1 MAQEQPITAPTIPL
15 TPKSIALLASFLGL
29 LLLWISVLILTL
41 AGRDFYKGGVALA
54 ETGLVFI
61 VAGMLLHMIKIE
73 DNGIARGLMAV
84 ALIALLIFMVAIAAG
99 VSPISWSL

>member
-15 TPKSIALLASFLGL
+15 TPRSLAMFASFLGL
-29 LLLWISVLILTL
+29 LLLWISALILAL

-61 VAGMLLHMIKIE
+61 VAGLLLHMMKIE
-73 DNGIARGLMAV
+73 DNGIARGLMV
-84 ALIALLIFMVAIAAG
+84 IAIISLLIFIVAIATG
-99 VSPISWSL
+99 VSPISWGL